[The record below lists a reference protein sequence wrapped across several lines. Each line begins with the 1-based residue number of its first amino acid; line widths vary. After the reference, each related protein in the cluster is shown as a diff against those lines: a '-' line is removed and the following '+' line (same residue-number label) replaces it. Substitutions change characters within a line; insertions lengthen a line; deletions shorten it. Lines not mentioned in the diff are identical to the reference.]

1 VRKKYFYL
9 FILPLMFWPFFSCAS
24 SENMIETT
32 TQTTQTTQPKVEKSE
47 FPNGWIQIGTDT
59 FRLVFK
65 CYKNQLGEP
74 VAIGTTTD
82 SSTGESVEA
91 LIQVFEGKPYVG
103 VLKNGSTMFESS
115 LNETLDISV
124 DGYEIKSDVITW
136 QKDID
141 LQSAY
146 GESVGFG
153 SLFVQCEKFEADLLE
168 EKMNN

>member
-1 VRKKYFYL
+1 MHIDVNRKDEEKFKTAVFY
-9 FILPLMFWPFFSCAS
+9 C
-24 SENMIETT
+24 NT
-32 TQTTQTTQPKVEKSE
+32 
-47 FPNGWIQIGTDT
+47 N
-59 FRLVFK
+59 
-65 CYKNQLGEP
+65 
-74 VAIGTTTD
+74 
-82 SSTGESVEA
+82 
-91 LIQVFEGKPYVG
+91 
-103 VLKNGSTMFESS
+103 NGSTMFESS